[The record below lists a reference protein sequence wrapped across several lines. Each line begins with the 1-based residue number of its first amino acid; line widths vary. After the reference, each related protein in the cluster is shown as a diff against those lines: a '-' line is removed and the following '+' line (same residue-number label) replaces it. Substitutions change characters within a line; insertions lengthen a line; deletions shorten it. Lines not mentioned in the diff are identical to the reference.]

1 MLSDSKLLNIVTK
14 KCVLVVTLIVLGS
27 LNELNCNEHALD
39 FQKNSKITNE
49 VQSMIQSN
57 DCDVIYGMFSIKS
70 LNSQFQFVSF
80 GQSKRKM

>member
-49 VQSMIQSN
+49 VQST

-70 LNSQFQFVSF
+70 LNS
-80 GQSKRKM
+80 